1 MNDLAS
7 WDTPI
12 RKVPLDYM
20 GVKSNAWSV
29 QREDIKEDKT
39 NWTEVGVVSDRYLL
53 IDNKNAVDLIHTIKE
68 ASIFDFEEDKIFWNG
83 KQFMYSMVAKDTK
96 SEVSIGDDVALG
108 MMIWNSYDGSTALQF
123 KLFLQRL
130 VCLNGMVSNDI
141 FKSYRFKHDSSS
153 EGYDEQII
161 EAAKI
166 IDNSEDN
173 IRYFINALR
182 YLEGDIIETER
193 LAYLRENYLRD
204 LPVSLFGNIIDKLL
218 TYRPMGSPSAYDLL
232 NASTNV
238 LWHKKKSTKADFDH
252 NAYITDGLIR
262 YAKDQLM
269 LDHMIEEHN

>member
-1 MNDLAS
+1 MSNIGEWFD
-7 WDTPI
+7 PI
-12 RKVPLDYM
+12 RKVPLEYN
-20 GVKSNAWSV
+20 GTKSNAWSV
-29 QREDIKEDKT
+29 QREDLDDNSGWK
-39 NWTEVGVVSDRYLL
+39 EVGVVSNNYLL
-53 IDNKNAVDLIHTIKE
+53 INNTDVEKLANDIATSSQYEWTN
-68 ASIFDFEEDKIFWNG
+68 DKVFWNG
-83 KQFMYSMVAKDTK
+83 RQFMYSLVAKDNTR
-96 SEVSIGDDVALG
+96 EVSKGDDVALG
-108 MMIWNSYDGSTALQF
+108 MMFWNSYDGSTALQF
-123 KLFLQRL
+123 KLYLQRL

-141 FKSYRFKHDSSS
+141 FNSYRFKHDSSS

-193 LAYLRENYLRD
+193 LAYLRENYLKD

-269 LDHMIEEHN
+269 LDNMIEEHN